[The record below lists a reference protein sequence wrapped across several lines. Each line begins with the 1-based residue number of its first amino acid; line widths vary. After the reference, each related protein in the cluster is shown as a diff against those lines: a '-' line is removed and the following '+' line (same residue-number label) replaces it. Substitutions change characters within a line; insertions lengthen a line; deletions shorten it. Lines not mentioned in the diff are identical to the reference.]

1 LGQPE
6 TAALCVGCGSET
18 VGLSWQRFHNRNIKQ
33 GYIALSLNA
42 LQGEFPLTPVG
53 LFLSVSAGK
62 KSPQTTGK
70 KMTAEK
76 RTKQL
81 IIRVSPTEFETLTRQ
96 KTHPNLARYIRER
109 VLEDGK
115 ASDKKTVKFQFPP
128 EVVRVLAGMGNNL
141 NQIAKTLNTAAKVG
155 TLNSELDDLKQQRAE
170 AERTLDLLNTKTKGL
185 TLENCPVENSKATR
199 VCVATDPSSP
209 PYYANNDKTRAW
221 RYIAQKNSR

>member
-1 LGQPE
+1 
-6 TAALCVGCGSET
+6 
-18 VGLSWQRFHNRNIKQ
+18 
-33 GYIALSLNA
+33 
-42 LQGEFPLTPVG
+42 
-53 LFLSVSAGK
+53 
-62 KSPQTTGK
+62 
-70 KMTAEK
+70 MTAEK

>member
-1 LGQPE
+1 M
-6 TAALCVGCGSET
+6 
-18 VGLSWQRFHNRNIKQ
+18 RFFSTEEIKQ
-33 GYIALSLNA
+33 GYISLSLHA
-42 LQGEFPLTPVG
+42 LQGEFPLTPAG
-53 LFLSVSAGK
+53 LLLPAGTDK

-141 NQIAKTLNTAAKVG
+141 NQIAKTLNTAAKIG
-155 TLNSELDDLKQQRAE
+155 TLGNVE
-170 AERTLDLLNTKTKGL
+170 AL
-185 TLENCPVENSKATR
+185 KATTELAALER
-199 VCVATDPSSP
+199 SLNSLRDFLA
-209 PYYANNDKTRAW
+209 KE
-221 RYIAQKNSR
+221 KNGGQSQ